1 MTVQITDCVLFKPA
15 LSRPKAVPVQG
26 ASNSAF
32 TVSWACSAA
41 EVREAQRLRY
51 LVFAHEMGAQL
62 ETLPGMAEPIDADR
76 FDPYCDH
83 LLVRAAA
90 SGHGRGQVIGTY
102 RVLGPRAA
110 RRAGG
115 LYAETEFDLAPL
127 AGLRARA
134 VELGRSCVH
143 PAWRTGG
150 VIMALWTALGQYMIK
165 HELETMVGCASISL
179 SDGGDTARRLWQRL
193 SRTHLAEPRW
203 QVEPYVPL
211 ALFEHDAAGPA
222 TTLVTPPLIKG
233 YLRCGAL
240 LLGPPALDAAFNT
253 ADLPM
258 MMRIGDLAP
267 RYGNH
272 FLA

>member
-1 MTVQITDCVLFKPA
+1 MTLQTTDRVLSNPA
-15 LSRPKAVPVQG
+15 LARRKSVPVQG
-26 ASNSAF
+26 ASNPAF
-32 TVSWACSAA
+32 TVSWARSAA
-41 EVREAQRLRY
+41 EMREAQRLRY
-51 LVFAHEMGAQL
+51 LVFAREMGAQL
-62 ETLPGMAEPIDADR
+62 QTLPGMPELIDADR

-83 LLVRAAA
+83 LLVRAA
-90 SGHGRGQVIGTY
+90 GGLHGRGQVVGTY
-102 RVLGPRAA
+102 RVLGPNAA